1 MHVSSD
7 NSCLDIALP
16 PHALYSYLYLL
27 WLLKS
32 VSGILDDHL
41 LATQAV
47 SPGTVPWHSTTP
59 KYNELPVSV
68 TYLNFLEPDLAVPG
82 VIAVTLLCNFSRYW
96 LQEGLGI
103 FNFFKIQAS
112 DDTVGAGVHIP
123 FVNDV
128 TSHKMNMTVGF
139 RF

>member
-82 VIAVTLLCNFSRYW
+82 VIAVTLLCNFSRY
-96 LQEGLGI
+96 
-103 FNFFKIQAS
+103 
-112 DDTVGAGVHIP
+112 
-123 FVNDV
+123 
-128 TSHKMNMTVGF
+128 
-139 RF
+139 